1 ADNIH
6 VKGNA
11 ARLQRAVYNLLDNA
25 VRHAGED
32 KWTGVSLRTEKGKA
46 IIEISDHGKGITP
59 DELEHIWDR
68 YYTRRQRSGKGVSGL
83 GLAIVK
89 QIVSQHNGICKAE
102 SVVGTGSVFSIELKS
117 I

>member
-1 ADNIH
+1 
-6 VKGNA
+6 
-11 ARLQRAVYNLLDNA
+11 
-25 VRHAGED
+25 HAGED
-32 KWTGVSLRTEKGKA
+32 KWTGVSLRTEKGNV
-46 IIEISDHGKGITP
+46 IIEISDHGSGIAA

-89 QIVSQHNGICKAE
+89 QIISQHNGICRAE